1 MLFFLLSV
9 LRVMWNTV
17 TLCSLGRLPPN
28 ATYPL
33 LPRLQTLNR
42 VFERKYKDLCHG
54 KQPAHVLQNQGFER
68 TRDMIPYRLVSN
80 KAKYRQY
87 AKTYP
92 VLDGRILSVYRHV
105 FEENL
110 RNSEA
115 VIKR

>member
-1 MLFFLLSV
+1 MC
-9 LRVMWNTV
+9 NTV

-28 ATYPL
+28 TASLL

-42 VFERKYKDLCHG
+42 VFERKYKDFCHG
-54 KQPAHVLQNQGFER
+54 KQPAHVLQNQGLKR
-68 TRDMIPYRLVSN
+68 ARDMLPCRLVSN
-80 KAKYRQY
+80 KAKYRRY

-92 VLDGRILSVYRHV
+92 VLDGRILSVYQHV